1 MIGVS
6 NARDSL
12 AEHSMNPPKT
22 SIVEDSPIILENLAA
37 TLEALVPLRV
47 VGSAKDEDSAVSR
60 LTQAGRE
67 VDLVIIDVF
76 LLAGSGLGVLHC
88 LVQGRLPCKRV
99 VLTNYATPMMRSKC
113 LSLGA
118 DRVFDKSN
126 ELDDLV
132 HYCSRLADGGG
143 DTMPGAF
150 A

>member
-1 MIGVS
+1 
-6 NARDSL
+6 
-12 AEHSMNPPKT
+12 
-22 SIVEDSPIILENLAA
+22 
-37 TLEALVPLRV
+37 V
-47 VGSAKDEDSAVSR
+47 VGSAKDEDSAVFR

-99 VLTNYATPMMRSKC
+99 VLTNSATPMMRSKC